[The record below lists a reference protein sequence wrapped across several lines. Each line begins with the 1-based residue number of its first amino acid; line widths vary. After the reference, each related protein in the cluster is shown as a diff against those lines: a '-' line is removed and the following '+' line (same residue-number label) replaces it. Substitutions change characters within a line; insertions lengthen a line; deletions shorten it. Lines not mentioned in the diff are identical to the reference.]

1 MQVEEAG
8 RTDQRE
14 LLDEL
19 LARGLLLATGVPGLY
34 GRGREFERIR
44 LGLDALLSRAFV
56 AERAERMSFPPAI
69 PRRQM
74 ESSGYLTSFPHLA
87 GSIFSFDGSEAQA
100 VEQDAV
106 AQEHGDWSRF
116 QRMTP
121 LSLLPAAC
129 YPVYPAVAARGRLA
143 RPGLTIDPGAAS
155 VFRHEPSEDPTRW
168 QFFHMREL
176 VRIGEPDE
184 VVTWRDGWLER
195 GLGLLRGLGLEARRD
210 VAADPFFGR
219 TGRLLAASQREQE
232 LKYEIHLQIAGSTP
246 TAIASFNCHQAHFAA
261 LYGLEFAGGGEVHTA
276 CLGFGHER
284 IVVGLLRT
292 HGFDPAG
299 WPPEVAEQILS

>member
-1 MQVEEAG
+1 MQVEEAA
-8 RTDQRE
+8 RVDERE

-19 LARGLLLATGVPGLY
+19 LARGLLVATGVPGLY
-34 GRGREFERIR
+34 GRGRDFERIR
-44 LGLDALLSRAFV
+44 LGLDALLTRAFV
-56 AERAERMSFPPAI
+56 DEGAERMSFPPAI

-74 ESSGYLTSFPHLA
+74 ESSGYLKSFPHLA
-87 GSIFSFDGSEAQA
+87 GTVFSFEGSEAQA
-100 VEQDAV
+100 AEQDAL
-106 AQEHGDWSRF
+106 AQEHADWSRF
-116 QRMTP
+116 QHMTP
-121 LSLLPAAC
+121 LALLPAAC
-129 YPVYPAVAARGRLA
+129 YPVYPAVAGRGRLA

-155 VFRHEPSEDPTRW
+155 VFRHEPSQDPTRW

-176 VRIGEPDE
+176 VRIGDPEA
-184 VVTWRDGWLER
+184 VVAWRDRWLER
-195 GLGLLRGLGLEARRD
+195 GLLLLGGLGLEARRD

-232 LKYEIHLQIAGSTP
+232 LKYEIHLQIAGPSP

-261 LYGLEFAGGGEVHTA
+261 LYGLEFADGGEVHTA

-292 HGFDPAG
+292 HGFDPVG
-299 WPPEVAEQILS
+299 WPSEVAEQIFS